1 LDQPTLNDIDQ
12 AFFQLKSL
20 SINTQSFYFELFEVM
35 KKKKKTKSNIPFV
48 TIESDPF
55 FNTDLVVLDSSED
68 QIGKDISDVIF
79 ESDDSDNKEHISGP
93 ELNNNQN
100 KIKSK

>member
-1 LDQPTLNDIDQ
+1 
-12 AFFQLKSL
+12 
-20 SINTQSFYFELFEVM
+20 M
-35 KKKKKTKSNIPFV
+35 KKKKKIKPKIPFV

-55 FNTDLVVLDSSED
+55 FNTDLVLLDSSKD

-93 ELNNNQN
+93 QLNNNHK